1 MGNLMPI
8 GRFSQICRLSIKT
21 LRHYDEVGLLKPAH
35 IDKWTNYRYY
45 AIEQATIAE
54 EIRLLRATEMPI
66 EEIRLFLNEADSA
79 RRNTILEQHH
89 QRLQQ
94 RIVEHQTALAL
105 LLRLQQRKERVVTYD
120 IRIQEVE
127 PYPVA
132 AIGMVIP
139 WGQFSE
145 VLGPTFGEIATH
157 LAGTGAAMTGAPLV
171 LYHGMDVTTTGE
183 EGEVELE
190 IAIPVATPIVE
201 SDRVKNRMV
210 PGGMAACTTHLGP
223 YEEITTAYQAIQ
235 GWLQEFGHESTGM
248 CWEVYMTDPDETPD
262 PAEYQTDIYWLIK

>member
-35 IDKWTNYRYY
+35 IDRWTNYRYY
-45 AIEQATIAE
+45 AIEQAAIAE

-66 EEIRLFLNEADSA
+66 EDIRVFLNESDSV
-79 RRNTILEQHH
+79 RRDIILDQHY

-105 LLRLQQRKERVVTYD
+105 LKRLQQRKERVVHYD

-127 PYPVA
+127 QYPIA
-132 AIGMVIP
+132 AVGMVIP

-157 LAGTGAAMTGAPLV
+157 LAGTGVAMAGAPLV
-171 LYHGMDVTTTGE
+171 LYHGMDVTTSGE
-183 EGEVELE
+183 EGDVELE
-190 IAIPVATPIVE
+190 IAIPVATPLVE
-201 SDRVKNRMV
+201 NERVKNSMV
-210 PGGMAACTTHLGP
+210 PGGIAAYTAHLGP
-223 YEEITTAYQAIQ
+223 YEEVSGAYQAIQ
-235 GWLQEFGHESTGM
+235 AWLQKFGHESAGM

-262 PAEYQTDIYWLIK
+262 PADYRTDIYWLIK